1 MLAVEVSTIK
11 PEKLDQAEAA
21 LLSIRRLLD
30 GGGGE
35 GGRGEEIRKLSDE
48 FYSAVPHHKKH
59 RSEITSKR
67 DIAQKQDFCQ
77 VS

>member
-1 MLAVEVSTIK
+1 MEVSTIK

-30 GGGGE
+30 GGGGGGE